1 MIVDPKALAAEI
13 KKVYANAGKKKYVP
27 GKVARAIALKALSKK
42 SKKSKKSRK
51 SSKKSRKS
59 SRK

>member
-13 KKVYANAGKKKYVP
+13 KKVYANAGKNKYVP
-27 GKVARAIALKALSKK
+27 GKVARAMALKSLSKK
-42 SKKSKKSRK
+42 SKKYRK
-51 SSKKSRKS
+51 SAKKSRKS

>member
-13 KKVYANAGKKKYVP
+13 KKVYANAGKNKYVP
-27 GKVARAIALKALSKK
+27 GKVARAMALKSLSEK

-51 SSKKSRKS
+51 SAKKSRKS
-59 SRK
+59 RK